1 MFEHRD
7 AFMETLRA
15 GQDMRTRVFD
25 TLETRYAQDFESGR
39 VGRNLYD
46 ALHSAV
52 RDAAVPGAAEE
63 FENRFLPLLNG
74 QRLRGKAQLDPT
86 EMTDQDSRS
95 GRRGWIG
102 ALCAVT
108 VVSGALVLGLYAV
121 NTVVAGSPTRT
132 KPLISAAQVTEPVL
146 ETVAAPAPAEATP
159 VDQEPS
165 SKP

>member
-15 GQDMRTRVFD
+15 GQDMRKRVFD
-25 TLETRYAQDFESGR
+25 TLEERYGQDFGSGR

-52 RDAAVPGAAEE
+52 HDAAVPGAAEE

-86 EMTDQDSRS
+86 ELTDQDYRA
-95 GRRGWIG
+95 GRRGWIA

-108 VVSGALVLGLYAV
+108 IVSGALVLGLYAA

-132 KPLISAAQVTEPVL
+132 KPLISAAEVTEPVL
-146 ETVAAPAPAEATP
+146 ETVATAKP
-159 VDQEPS
+159 VETISDDQELS
-165 SKP
+165 SEH